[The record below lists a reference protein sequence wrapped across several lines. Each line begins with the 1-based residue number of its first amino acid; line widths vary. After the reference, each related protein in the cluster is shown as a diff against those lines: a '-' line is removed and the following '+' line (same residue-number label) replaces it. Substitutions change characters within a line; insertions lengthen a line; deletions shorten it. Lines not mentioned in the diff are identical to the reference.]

1 MADALEFRRSYLTL
15 LALLGEA
22 CDADVTREVRE
33 VREAGEAGER
43 GEAPMSHPSGF
54 IGNVMDGRRPLWP
67 KAPEAPE
74 AFGLWGLWGLWRL
87 IAGATLAPDF
97 GDSRGDLW
105 WKLFVGRACHGFKGN
120 FATLTQENAS
130 QWSLLRSEG

>member
-33 VREAGEAGER
+33 VREAGER
-43 GEAPMSHPSGF
+43 GEAPMSHPSGVS
-54 IGNVMDGRRPLWP
+54 GNVMDGRRPLWP

-97 GDSRGDLW
+97 GDSEAISGGSSLW
-105 WKLFVGRACHGFKGN
+105 EGLAMASRAI
-120 FATLTQENAS
+120 
-130 QWSLLRSEG
+130 LLH